1 MRQKNK
7 GMRKTGVLGFMILC
21 LLSGCAQQSVESTEA
36 TTDAAV
42 EAEVLETV
50 ELKRAEVGDIV
61 QMGTYE
67 QDGDTETEDPIY
79 WDVLDKDGDSIL
91 MISHDVIGYQ
101 RFSDSPNCVIWEDSQ
116 IRTWLN
122 EEFYTDAFDK
132 ETQAR
137 IKESVLENPS
147 IAGYVTG
154 ADESIWESRG
164 DTTDRIFLLSQ
175 KEIEKYYGHK
185 LPKAEALLCKP
196 SKAVLQRY
204 EEIEQ
209 QRVREKVPFVT
220 SVPDVSEGISWMLRS
235 TGKSQNQIS
244 IIRGD
249 GYYSQCLADYYQ
261 GVRPAMWIYV
271 GDENGEGQAL
281 QE

>member
-7 GMRKTGVLGFMILC
+7 GMKKTGVLGFMILC

-36 TTDAAV
+36 TTVAAV
-42 EAEVLETV
+42 EAEALETV

-91 MISHDVIGYQ
+91 IISHDVIGYQ
-101 RFSDSPNCVIWEDSQ
+101 RFSDSPNCVIWKDSQ

-137 IKESVLENPS
+137 IKESVLKNPS

-164 DTTDRIFLLSQ
+164 DTTDRIFLLSW
-175 KEIEKYYGHK
+175 KEMEKYYGHK

-196 SKAVLQRY
+196 SEAVLQRY
-204 EEIEQ
+204 EEIKQ
-209 QRVREKVPFVT
+209 QRIREKVPFGE
-220 SVPDVSEGISWMLRS
+220 SAPDVTEGISWMLRS

-249 GYYSQCLADYYQ
+249 GYYSQCMADYYQ

-271 GDENGEGQAL
+271 SDENGEGQTL

>member
-1 MRQKNK
+1 MK
-7 GMRKTGVLGFMILC
+7 KTGVLGFVILC
-21 LLSGCAQQSVESTEA
+21 LLSGCAQQSTESTEA
-36 TTDAAV
+36 TTVAAV

-91 MISHDVIGYQ
+91 IISHDVIGYQ

-137 IKESVLENPS
+137 IK
-147 IAGYVTG
+147 GYVTSG
-154 ADESIWESRG
+154 VDEANQESRG
-164 DTTDRIFLLSQ
+164 DATDRIFLLSQ

-204 EEIEQ
+204 EEIKQ
-209 QRVREKVPFVT
+209 QRIREKVPFAE
-220 SVPDVSEGISWMLRS
+220 SAPDVTEGISWTLRS

-249 GYYSQCLADYYQ
+249 GYYSQCMADYYQ

-271 GDENGEGQAL
+271 GDENGEGQTL

>member
-7 GMRKTGVLGFMILC
+7 GMKKTGVLGFVILC
-21 LLSGCAQQSVESTEA
+21 LLSGCAQQSTESTEA
-36 TTDAAV
+36 TTVAAV

-67 QDGDTETEDPIY
+67 QDGD
-79 WDVLDKDGDSIL
+79 SIL
-91 MISHDVIGYQ
+91 IISHDVIGYQ

-137 IKESVLENPS
+137 IK
-147 IAGYVTG
+147 GYVTSG
-154 ADESIWESRG
+154 VDEANQESRG
-164 DTTDRIFLLSQ
+164 DATDRIFLLSQ

-220 SVPDVSEGISWMLRS
+220 SVPDASEGISWMLRS

-249 GYYSQCLADYYQ
+249 GYYSQCMADYYQ
-261 GVRPAMWIYV
+261 GVRPAMWIDV

>member
-1 MRQKNK
+1 MRRVSSRNIYF
-7 GMRKTGVLGFMILC
+7 LLLCLC
-21 LLSGCAQQSVESTEA
+21 LLIFGGCTKSTGKDTETDTTEVPATTEA
-36 TTDAAV
+36 
-42 EAEVLETV
+42 LETV
-50 ELKRAEVGDIV
+50 ALKDAEIGDIV
-61 QMGTYE
+61 QMGIYE
-67 QDGDTETEDPIY
+67 QDGNPETDDPIC
-79 WDVLDKDGDSIL
+79 WDVLDKDGDAML
-91 MISHDVIGYQ
+91 LISHDVIDYQ
-101 RFSDSPNCVIWEDSQ
+101 RFSDSYNCVIWEDSQ

-137 IKESVLENPS
+137 IK
-147 IAGYVTG
+147 GYVTSG
-154 ADESIWESRG
+154 VDEANQESRG
-164 DTTDRIFLLSQ
+164 DATDRIFLLSQ

-204 EEIEQ
+204 EEIKQ
-209 QRVREKVPFVT
+209 QRVREKIPFAE
-220 SVPDVSEGISWMLRS
+220 SAPDVTEGISWMLRS
-235 TGKSQNQIS
+235 TGKSKNHIS

-249 GYYSQCLADYYQ
+249 GYYSQCMADYYQ
-261 GVRPAMWIYV
+261 GVRPAMWIDV

>member
-7 GMRKTGVLGFMILC
+7 GMKKTGVLGFVILC
-21 LLSGCAQQSVESTEA
+21 LLSGCAQQSTESTEA
-36 TTDAAV
+36 TTVAAV

-67 QDGDTETEDPIY
+67 QDGDTETEDPIC
-79 WDVLDKDGDSIL
+79 WDVLDKDGDAML
-91 MISHDVIGYQ
+91 LISHDVIDYQ
-101 RFSDSPNCVIWEDSQ
+101 RFSDINNCVIWEDSQ

-132 ETQAR
+132 ETQAC

-164 DTTDRIFLLSQ
+164 DTTDRIFLLSW
-175 KEIEKYYGHK
+175 KEIERYYGHK
-185 LPKAEALLCKP
+185 LPKQKHFYA
-196 SKAVLQRY
+196 
-204 EEIEQ
+204 
-209 QRVREKVPFVT
+209 
-220 SVPDVSEGISWMLRS
+220 
-235 TGKSQNQIS
+235 NQA
-244 IIRGD
+244 RLF
-249 GYYSQCLADYYQ
+249 YSATK
-261 GVRPAMWIYV
+261 R
-271 GDENGEGQAL
+271 
-281 QE
+281 

>member
-1 MRQKNK
+1 M
-7 GMRKTGVLGFMILC
+7 LGQIPNRGILGNHD
-21 LLSGCAQQSVESTEA
+21 LSGGCIWKIWLHRLLRNHSCYDSYSS
-36 TTDAAV
+36 
-42 EAEVLETV
+42 
-50 ELKRAEVGDIV
+50 RS
-61 QMGTYE
+61 
-67 QDGDTETEDPIY
+67 
-79 WDVLDKDGDSIL
+79 GDSQL
-91 MISHDVIGYQ
+91 VCKSRYFFGV
-101 RFSDSPNCVIWEDSQ
+101 SPYNSWKELVKWLWEDSQ

-137 IKESVLENPS
+137 IK
-147 IAGYVTG
+147 GYVTSG
-154 ADESIWESRG
+154 VDEANQESRG
-164 DTTDRIFLLSQ
+164 DATDRIFLLSQ

-261 GVRPAMWIYV
+261 GVRPAMWIDV

>member
-7 GMRKTGVLGFMILC
+7 GMKKTGVLGFVILC
-21 LLSGCAQQSVESTEA
+21 LLSGCAQQSTESTEA
-36 TTDAAV
+36 TTVAAV

-91 MISHDVIGYQ
+91 IISHDVIGYQ

-137 IKESVLENPS
+137 IK
-147 IAGYVTG
+147 GYVTSG
-154 ADESIWESRG
+154 VDEANQESRG
-164 DTTDRIFLLSQ
+164 DATDRIFLLSQ

-209 QRVREKVPFVT
+209 QRVREKSTIRDKCSRCIGRDFV
-220 SVPDVSEGISWMLRS
+220 DVAVNRKVTESNLHYS
-235 TGKSQNQIS
+235 
-244 IIRGD
+244 RGRVLFTMSGRLLSGCSS
-249 GYYSQCLADYYQ
+249 GYVDRC
-261 GVRPAMWIYV
+261 R
-271 GDENGEGQAL
+271 
-281 QE
+281 

>member
-7 GMRKTGVLGFMILC
+7 GMKKTGVLGFVILC
-21 LLSGCAQQSVESTEA
+21 LLSGCAQQSTESTEA
-36 TTDAAV
+36 TTVAAV

-67 QDGDTETEDPIY
+67 QDGD
-79 WDVLDKDGDSIL
+79 SIL
-91 MISHDVIGYQ
+91 IISHDVIGYQ

-137 IKESVLENPS
+137 IK
-147 IAGYVTG
+147 GYVTSG
-154 ADESIWESRG
+154 VDEANQESRG
-164 DTTDRIFLLSQ
+164 DTTDRIFLLSW
-175 KEIEKYYGHK
+175 KEIERYYGHK

-249 GYYSQCLADYYQ
+249 GYYSQCMADYYQ
-261 GVRPAMWIYV
+261 GVRPAMWIDV

>member
-67 QDGDTETEDPIY
+67 QDGD
-79 WDVLDKDGDSIL
+79 SIL

-132 ETQAR
+132 EIQAR
-137 IKESVLENPS
+137 IK
-147 IAGYVTG
+147 GYVTSG
-154 ADESIWESRG
+154 VDEANQESRG

-249 GYYSQCLADYYQ
+249 GYYSQCMADYYQ

>member
-7 GMRKTGVLGFMILC
+7 GMKKTGVLGFMILC
-21 LLSGCAQQSVESTEA
+21 LLSGCVQQSAESTEA

-42 EAEVLETV
+42 EAEALETV
-50 ELKRAEVGDIV
+50 ALKRAEVGDIV
-61 QMGTYE
+61 QVGTYE

-79 WDVLDKDGDSIL
+79 WDVLDKDADSIL
-91 MISHDVIGYQ
+91 LISHDVIGYQ
-101 RFSDSPNCVIWEDSQ
+101 RFSDSYNCVVWEDSQ

-137 IKESVLENPS
+137 IKESVLKNPS

-164 DTTDRIFLLSQ
+164 DTTDRIFLLSW
-175 KEIEKYYGHK
+175 KEMEKYYGHK

-209 QRVREKVPFVT
+209 QRIREKVPFAE
-220 SVPDVSEGISWMLRS
+220 SAPDVTEGISWMLRS

-249 GYYSQCLADYYQ
+249 GYYSQCMADYYQ

-271 GDENGEGQAL
+271 SDENGEGQTL

>member
-1 MRQKNK
+1 
-7 GMRKTGVLGFMILC
+7 MI
-21 LLSGCAQQSVESTEA
+21 
-36 TTDAAV
+36 
-42 EAEVLETV
+42 
-50 ELKRAEVGDIV
+50 
-61 QMGTYE
+61 
-67 QDGDTETEDPIY
+67 
-79 WDVLDKDGDSIL
+79 
-91 MISHDVIGYQ
+91 ISHDVIGYQ

-137 IKESVLENPS
+137 IKR
-147 IAGYVTG
+147 YVTSG
-154 ADESIWESRG
+154 VDEANQESMS
-164 DTTDRIFLLSQ
+164 DTTDRISLLSR